1 MKQAEYRE
9 AKERENDA
17 EKALGEAAKLLNDLK
32 EPIMYGGPS
41 YFYTYTQLFK
51 FLILLSWYFEL
62 LDEKV
67 AYILA
72 GVDIGVLD
80 F

>member
-1 MKQAEYRE
+1 MFVIVY
-9 AKERENDA
+9 
-17 EKALGEAAKLLNDLK
+17 
-32 EPIMYGGPS
+32 I
-41 YFYTYTQLFK
+41 
-51 FLILLSWYFEL
+51 LILLEFEL

-72 GVDIGVLD
+72 GAEVGGGELD